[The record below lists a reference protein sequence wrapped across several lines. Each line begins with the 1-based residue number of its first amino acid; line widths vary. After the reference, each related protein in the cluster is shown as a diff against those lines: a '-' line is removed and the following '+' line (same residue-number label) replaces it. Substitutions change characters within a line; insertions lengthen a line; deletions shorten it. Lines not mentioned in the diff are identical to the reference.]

1 VPELE
6 ASGAG
11 ANAAV
16 HIVRVLGDTGSSNS
30 AKSGY
35 WQTQEAG
42 MSTSPNRKRALAL
55 SNILFALMLVA
66 AGVVAYLYFVDGAF
80 FQEGPPPP
88 ACEAGRNEFIC
99 VIYALRD
106 QDLDRVEPGRYTA
119 SANQLTQ
126 PGQVI
131 EINKLNAFL
140 FIYPAASPAEAI
152 AAREADAA
160 DLDPETLQITARISD
175 RPLNEGQEIHIY
187 QQSSYILI
195 VVGGSDE
202 ELAKIEA
209 AVQSLP

>member
-1 VPELE
+1 
-6 ASGAG
+6 
-11 ANAAV
+11 
-16 HIVRVLGDTGSSNS
+16 
-30 AKSGY
+30 
-35 WQTQEAG
+35 

-66 AGVVAYLYFVDGAF
+66 AGVVAYLYFVEDAF
-80 FQEGPPPP
+80 FQEGPRPP
-88 ACEAGRNEFIC
+88 ACEEGRNEFIC
-99 VIYALRD
+99 VIYALRE

-131 EINKLNAFL
+131 EINELNAFL
-140 FIYPAASPAEAI
+140 FIYPEGSAEEAR

-160 DLDPETLQITARISD
+160 DLDPETLEITARISD

-187 QQSSYILI
+187 QHGSYILV

-209 AVQSLP
+209 AMQSLP

>member
-1 VPELE
+1 
-6 ASGAG
+6 
-11 ANAAV
+11 
-16 HIVRVLGDTGSSNS
+16 
-30 AKSGY
+30 
-35 WQTQEAG
+35 

-55 SNILFALMLVA
+55 SNILFALMLVS
-66 AGVVAYLYFVDGAF
+66 AGVVAYLYFAEDAF
-80 FQEGPPPP
+80 FKEGPTPP

-99 VIYALRD
+99 VVYALRD

-140 FIYPAASPAEAI
+140 FIYPAGTPDEAL

-209 AVQSLP
+209 AMQSLP